1 MRLSHLKTFVQ
12 TQYKFVSSKENKKLN
27 LSMVIY
33 KFKIQ
38 RCLTKKLNEEVTI
51 QQVIRTC
58 NYQLKKE
65 SESSHLPCHLVPAV
79 IIVQYLQVS
88 QINILKEKNRPK

>member
-1 MRLSHLKTFVQ
+1 
-12 TQYKFVSSKENKKLN
+12 
-27 LSMVIY
+27 MVIY